1 MIDENVDVLKGKPEK
16 AIITLAIPILIYLLI
31 SNSYNIVDGM
41 WISGIGKAAIT
52 GVGSITP
59 LFNVVNGVAMGIGAG
74 ATSAISYFI
83 GLNDKDKADN
93 VGVHTI
99 ILSLIIVVILT
110 VVIVFSLKYYLSMYN
125 IDANAVNQGM
135 EYGIPL
141 FLNLYSFVFLGVLT
155 GILRGEGETKKP
167 MIASS
172 IGLVLNAILD
182 PVFIYILNMG
192 VMGAA
197 LSTILTSILSLI
209 ILSYW
214 VFVKKSTYLKFSFK
228 SFKFD
233 LSIIKKILGVGI
245 PASIELFIMNI
256 ATTLY
261 LMFISSISGNYGI
274 AVFTAGNW
282 IYYLGIM
289 PITATCFALVPV
301 VGNAFGA
308 RNLDKIKKAYKF
320 GCKSALILGT
330 LIAICIF
337 IFAEPL
343 SFIFANT
350 SENSDLFSG
359 LVLFIRIVV
368 FCLPFLG
375 IGLPSTF
382 LYQGLGKGVNSL
394 MWTLI
399 RELLFSVFFTYLFGI
414 VFSFGLTGIW
424 IGLVVGRTLAN
435 ILNYLFANHTLNHLN
450 LQQTDAVS

>member
-1 MIDENVDVLKGKPEK
+1 MLDGNVDILKGKPEK
-16 AIITLAIPILIYLLI
+16 AIMTLAIPILIYLLI
-31 SNSYNIVDGM
+31 SNSYNIIDGM

-99 ILSLIIVVILT
+99 ILSLVIIVILSIL
-110 VVIVFSLKYYLSMYN
+110 IVFSLKYYLGLYH
-125 IDANAVNQGM
+125 IDADAVNQAM

-141 FLNLYSFVFLGVLT
+141 FSNLYSFVFLGVLT

-172 IGLVLNAILD
+172 IGLILNAILD
-182 PVFIYILNMG
+182 PILIYNLNMG

-197 LSTILTSILSLI
+197 VSTILTSILSVL

-233 LSIIKKILGVGI
+233 LSIIKKILSVGI

-301 VGNAFGA
+301 VGNALGA
-308 RNLDKIKKAYKF
+308 GDSDKIKKAYKY
-320 GCKSALILGT
+320 GCKGAVILGT

-337 IFAEPL
+337 VFAQPL
-343 SFIFANT
+343 SLIFANT
-350 SENSDLFSG
+350 SQNSDMLGG
-359 LVLFIRIVV
+359 LVLFIRIVIL
-368 FCLPFLG
+368 CLPFLG

-382 LYQGLGKGVNSL
+382 LYQGLGKGVPSL
-394 MWTLI
+394 MWTLM

-414 VFSFGLTGIW
+414 VLSYGLTGIW
-424 IGLVVGRTLAN
+424 VGLVVGRTLAN
-435 ILNYLFANHTLNHLN
+435 ILNYIFANHTLNHLN
-450 LQQTDAVS
+450 LCKNDIDS

>member
-1 MIDENVDVLKGKPEK
+1 MLDGNVDILKGKPEK
-16 AIITLAIPILIYLLI
+16 AIMTLTIPILIYLLI
-31 SNSYNIVDGM
+31 SNSYNIIDGM

-99 ILSLIIVVILT
+99 ILSLVIIVILSIL
-110 VVIVFSLKYYLSMYN
+110 IVFSLKYYLGLYH
-125 IDANAVNQGM
+125 IDADAVNQAM

-141 FLNLYSFVFLGVLT
+141 FSNLYSFVFLGVLT

-172 IGLVLNAILD
+172 IGLILNAILD
-182 PVFIYILNMG
+182 PILIYNLNMG

-197 LSTILTSILSLI
+197 VSTILTSILSVL

-233 LSIIKKILGVGI
+233 LSIIKKILSVGI

-301 VGNAFGA
+301 VGNALGA
-308 RNLDKIKKAYKF
+308 GDSDKIKKAYKY
-320 GCKSALILGT
+320 GCKGAVILGT

-337 IFAEPL
+337 VFAQPL
-343 SFIFANT
+343 SLIFANT
-350 SENSDLFSG
+350 SQNSDMLGG
-359 LVLFIRIVV
+359 LVLFIRIVIL
-368 FCLPFLG
+368 CLPFLG

-382 LYQGLGKGVNSL
+382 LYQGLGKGVPSL
-394 MWTLI
+394 MWTLM

-414 VFSFGLTGIW
+414 VVSYGLTGIW
-424 IGLVVGRTLAN
+424 VGLVVGRTLAN
-435 ILNYLFANHTLNHLN
+435 ILNYIFANHTLNHLN
-450 LQQTDAVS
+450 LCKNDIDS

>member
-1 MIDENVDVLKGKPEK
+1 MLDGNVDILKGKPEK
-16 AIITLAIPILIYLLI
+16 AIMTLAIPILIYLLI
-31 SNSYNIVDGM
+31 SNSYNIIDGM

-99 ILSLIIVVILT
+99 ILSLVIIVILSIL
-110 VVIVFSLKYYLSMYN
+110 IVFSLKYYLGLYH
-125 IDANAVNQGM
+125 IDADAVNQAM

-141 FLNLYSFVFLGVLT
+141 FSNLYSFVFLGVLT

-172 IGLVLNAILD
+172 IGLILNAILD
-182 PVFIYILNMG
+182 PILIYNLNMG
-192 VMGAA
+192 VRGAA
-197 LSTILTSILSLI
+197 VSTILTSILSVL

-233 LSIIKKILGVGI
+233 LSIIKKILSVGI

-289 PITATCFALVPV
+289 PITATCFSLVPV
-301 VGNAFGA
+301 VGNALGA
-308 RNLDKIKKAYKF
+308 GDSDKIKKAYKY
-320 GCKSALILGT
+320 GCMGAVILGT

-337 IFAEPL
+337 VFAQPL
-343 SFIFANT
+343 SLIFANT
-350 SENSDLFSG
+350 SQNSDMLGG
-359 LVLFIRIVV
+359 LVLFIRIVIL
-368 FCLPFLG
+368 CLPFLG

-382 LYQGLGKGVNSL
+382 LYQGLGKGVHSL
-394 MWTLI
+394 MWTLM

-414 VFSFGLTGIW
+414 VLSYGLTGIW
-424 IGLVVGRTLAN
+424 VGLVVGRTLAN
-435 ILNYLFANHTLNHLN
+435 ILNYIFANHTLNHLN
-450 LQQTDAVS
+450 LCKNDIDS

>member
-1 MIDENVDVLKGKPEK
+1 MLDGNVDILKGKPEK
-16 AIITLAIPILIYLLI
+16 AIMTLAIPILIYLLI
-31 SNSYNIVDGM
+31 SNSYNIIDGM

-99 ILSLIIVVILT
+99 ILSLVIIVILSIL
-110 VVIVFSLKYYLSMYN
+110 IVFSLKYYLGLYH
-125 IDANAVNQGM
+125 IDADAVNQAM

-141 FLNLYSFVFLGVLT
+141 FSNLYSFVFLGVLT

-172 IGLVLNAILD
+172 IGLILNAILD
-182 PVFIYILNMG
+182 PILIYNLNMG

-197 LSTILTSILSLI
+197 VSTILTSILSVL
-209 ILSYW
+209 ILSYG

-233 LSIIKKILGVGI
+233 LSIIKKILSVGI

-301 VGNAFGA
+301 VGNALGA
-308 RNLDKIKKAYKF
+308 GDSDKIKKAYKY
-320 GCKSALILGT
+320 GCKGAVILGT

-337 IFAEPL
+337 VFAQPL
-343 SFIFANT
+343 SLIFANT
-350 SENSDLFSG
+350 SQNSDMLGG
-359 LVLFIRIVV
+359 LVLFIRIVIL
-368 FCLPFLG
+368 CLPFLG

-382 LYQGLGKGVNSL
+382 LYQGLGKGVHSL
-394 MWTLI
+394 MWTLM

-414 VFSFGLTGIW
+414 VLSYGLTGIW
-424 IGLVVGRTLAN
+424 VGLVVGRTLAN
-435 ILNYLFANHTLNHLN
+435 ILNYIFANHTLNHLN
-450 LQQTDAVS
+450 LCKNDIDS

>member
-1 MIDENVDVLKGKPEK
+1 MLDGNVDVFKGKPEK
-16 AIITLAIPILIYLLI
+16 AIITLAIPILIYLFI

-99 ILSLIIVVILT
+99 ILTVIISVILT
-110 VVIVFSLKYYLSMYN
+110 IAIVFSLEYYLTMYR
-125 IDANAVNQGM
+125 IDADAVNQGL
-135 EYGIPL
+135 EYGILL
-141 FLNLYSFVFLGVLT
+141 FSNLYSFVFLGVLT

-172 IGLVLNAILD
+172 TGLILNAILD
-182 PVFIYILNMG
+182 PFFIYVLNMG

-197 LSTILTSILSLI
+197 LSTVLTSILSLL

-214 VFVKKSTYLKFSFK
+214 VFVKKTTYLQFSLK

-233 LSIIKKILGVGI
+233 LSIIKKILSVGI
-245 PASIELFIMNI
+245 PASIELFIMSI

-308 RNLDKIKKAYKF
+308 GDFGKIKRAYKF

-337 IFAEPL
+337 VFAEPL
-343 SFIFANT
+343 GLIFAST
-350 SENSDLFSG
+350 AENNDLLGG

-382 LYQGLGKGVNSL
+382 LYQGLGNGVSSL

-414 VFSFGLTGIW
+414 FFSFGLTGIW
-424 IGLVVGRTLAN
+424 WGLVVGRTLAN
-435 ILNYLFANHTLNHLN
+435 ILNYLFANHTLNHLG
-450 LQQTDAVS
+450 LEQSDEVL

>member
-1 MIDENVDVLKGKPEK
+1 MLDGNVDILKGKPEK
-16 AIITLAIPILIYLLI
+16 AIMTLAIPILIYLLI
-31 SNSYNIVDGM
+31 SNSYNIIDGM

-99 ILSLIIVVILT
+99 ILSLVIIVILSIL
-110 VVIVFSLKYYLSMYN
+110 IVFSLKYYLGLYH
-125 IDANAVNQGM
+125 IDADAVNQAM

-141 FLNLYSFVFLGVLT
+141 FSNLYSFVFLGVLT

-172 IGLVLNAILD
+172 IGLILNAILD
-182 PVFIYILNMG
+182 PILIYNLNMG

-197 LSTILTSILSLI
+197 VSTILTSILSVL

-233 LSIIKKILGVGI
+233 LSIIKKILSVGI

-301 VGNAFGA
+301 VGNALGA
-308 RNLDKIKKAYKF
+308 GDSDKIKKAYKY
-320 GCKSALILGT
+320 GCKGAVILGT
-330 LIAICIF
+330 LIAIF
-337 IFAEPL
+337 IFVFAQPL
-343 SFIFANT
+343 SLIFANT
-350 SENSDLFSG
+350 SQNSDMLGG
-359 LVLFIRIVV
+359 LVLFIRIVIL
-368 FCLPFLG
+368 CLPFLG

-382 LYQGLGKGVNSL
+382 LYQGLGKGVHSL
-394 MWTLI
+394 MWTLM

-414 VFSFGLTGIW
+414 VLSYGLTGIW
-424 IGLVVGRTLAN
+424 VGLVVGRTLAN
-435 ILNYLFANHTLNHLN
+435 ILNYIFANHTLNHLN
-450 LQQTDAVS
+450 LCKNDIDS

>member
-1 MIDENVDVLKGKPEK
+1 M
-16 AIITLAIPILIYLLI
+16 TLAIPILIYLLI
-31 SNSYNIVDGM
+31 SNSYNIIDGM

-99 ILSLIIVVILT
+99 ILSLVIIVILSIL
-110 VVIVFSLKYYLSMYN
+110 IVFSLKYYLGLYH
-125 IDANAVNQGM
+125 IDADAVNQAM

-141 FLNLYSFVFLGVLT
+141 FSNLYSFVFLGVLT

-172 IGLVLNAILD
+172 IGLILNAILD
-182 PVFIYILNMG
+182 PILIYNLNMG

-197 LSTILTSILSLI
+197 VSTILTSILSVL

-233 LSIIKKILGVGI
+233 LSIIKKILSVGI

-301 VGNAFGA
+301 VGNALGA
-308 RNLDKIKKAYKF
+308 GDSDKIKKAYKY
-320 GCKSALILGT
+320 GCKGAVILGT
-330 LIAICIF
+330 LIAIF
-337 IFAEPL
+337 IFVFAQPL
-343 SFIFANT
+343 SLIFANT
-350 SENSDLFSG
+350 SQNSDMLGG
-359 LVLFIRIVV
+359 LVLFIRIVIL
-368 FCLPFLG
+368 CLPFLG

-382 LYQGLGKGVNSL
+382 LYQGLGKGVHSL
-394 MWTLI
+394 MWTLM

-414 VFSFGLTGIW
+414 VLSYGLTGIW
-424 IGLVVGRTLAN
+424 VGLVVGRTLAN
-435 ILNYLFANHTLNHLN
+435 ILNYIFANHTLNHLN
-450 LQQTDAVS
+450 LCKNDIDS

>member
-1 MIDENVDVLKGKPEK
+1 MLDGNVDILKGKPEK
-16 AIITLAIPILIYLLI
+16 AIMTLAIPILIYLLI
-31 SNSYNIVDGM
+31 SNSYNIIDGM

-99 ILSLIIVVILT
+99 ILSLVIIVILSIL
-110 VVIVFSLKYYLSMYN
+110 IVFSLKYYLGLYH
-125 IDANAVNQGM
+125 IDADAVNQAM

-141 FLNLYSFVFLGVLT
+141 FSNLYSFVFLGVLT

-172 IGLVLNAILD
+172 IGLILNAILD
-182 PVFIYILNMG
+182 PILIYNLNMG

-197 LSTILTSILSLI
+197 VSTILTSILSVL

-233 LSIIKKILGVGI
+233 LSIIKKILSVGI

-301 VGNAFGA
+301 VGNALGA
-308 RNLDKIKKAYKF
+308 GDSDKIKKAYKY
-320 GCKSALILGT
+320 GCKGAVILGT

-337 IFAEPL
+337 VFAQPL
-343 SFIFANT
+343 SLIFANT
-350 SENSDLFSG
+350 SQNSDMLGG
-359 LVLFIRIVV
+359 LVLFIRIVIL
-368 FCLPFLG
+368 CLPFLG

-382 LYQGLGKGVNSL
+382 LYQGLGKGVHSL
-394 MWTLI
+394 MWTLM

-414 VFSFGLTGIW
+414 VLSYGLTGIW
-424 IGLVVGRTLAN
+424 AGLVVGRTLAN
-435 ILNYLFANHTLNHLN
+435 ILNYIFVNHTLNHLN
-450 LQQTDAVS
+450 LCKNDIDS

>member
-1 MIDENVDVLKGKPEK
+1 MLDGNVDVFKGKPEN
-16 AIITLAIPILIYLLI
+16 AIITLAIPILIYLFI

-41 WISGIGKAAIT
+41 WISGLGKAAIT

-99 ILSLIIVVILT
+99 ILTVIISVILSIA
-110 VVIVFSLKYYLSMYN
+110 IVFSLKFYLTMYH
-125 IDANAVNQGM
+125 IDADAVNQGL
-135 EYGIPL
+135 EYGILL
-141 FLNLYSFVFLGVLT
+141 FSNLYSFVFLGVLT

-172 IGLVLNAILD
+172 TGLILNAILD
-182 PVFIYILNMG
+182 PFFIYVLNMG
-192 VMGAA
+192 VKGAA
-197 LSTILTSILSLI
+197 LSTVLTSILSLL

-214 VFVKKSTYLKFSFK
+214 VFVKKTTYLQFSLK

-233 LSIIKKILGVGI
+233 LSIIKKILSVGI
-245 PASIELFIMNI
+245 PASIELFIMSI

-308 RNLDKIKKAYKF
+308 GDFGKIKRAYKF

-337 IFAEPL
+337 VFAEPL
-343 SFIFANT
+343 GLIFAST
-350 SENSDLFSG
+350 AENNDLLGG

-382 LYQGLGKGVNSL
+382 LYQGLGNGVSSL

-414 VFSFGLTGIW
+414 FFSFGLTGIW
-424 IGLVVGRTLAN
+424 WGLVVGRTLAN
-435 ILNYLFANHTLNHLN
+435 ILNYLFANHTLNHLG
-450 LQQTDAVS
+450 LEQSDEVL

>member
-1 MIDENVDVLKGKPEK
+1 MLDGNVDILKGKPEK
-16 AIITLAIPILIYLLI
+16 AIMTLAIPILIYLLI
-31 SNSYNIVDGM
+31 SNSYNIIDGM

-99 ILSLIIVVILT
+99 ILSLVIIVILSIL
-110 VVIVFSLKYYLSMYN
+110 IVFSLKYYLGLYH
-125 IDANAVNQGM
+125 IDADAVNQAM

-141 FLNLYSFVFLGVLT
+141 FSNLYSFVFLGVLT

-172 IGLVLNAILD
+172 IGLILNAILD
-182 PVFIYILNMG
+182 PILIYNLNMG

-197 LSTILTSILSLI
+197 VSTILTSILSVL

-233 LSIIKKILGVGI
+233 LSIIKKILSVGI

-301 VGNAFGA
+301 VGNALGA
-308 RNLDKIKKAYKF
+308 GDSDKIKKAYKY
-320 GCKSALILGT
+320 GCKGAVILGT

-337 IFAEPL
+337 VFAQPL
-343 SFIFANT
+343 SLIFANT
-350 SENSDLFSG
+350 SQNSDMLGG
-359 LVLFIRIVV
+359 LVLFIRIVIL
-368 FCLPFLG
+368 CLPFLG

-382 LYQGLGKGVNSL
+382 LYQGLGKGVHSL
-394 MWTLI
+394 MWTLM

-414 VFSFGLTGIW
+414 VLSYGLTGIW
-424 IGLVVGRTLAN
+424 VGLVVGRTLAN
-435 ILNYLFANHTLNHLN
+435 ILNYIFANHTLNHLN
-450 LQQTDAVS
+450 LCKNDIDS